1 MSESNSESDDDMPKM
16 PTVKPNPY
24 SKKLPFDHLLNPR
37 SKVETRNNNSSHESS
52 GDEEQQGKIIS
63 EKYLGS

>member
-1 MSESNSESDDDMPKM
+1 MSESSSESDDDMPKM

-24 SKKLPFDHLLNPR
+24 AKKMPFDPLLNPR

-52 GDEEQQGKIIS
+52 GDEEQEGKIIS